1 MALRPAAVTWRRQP
15 RGQCRCAILLVERP
29 AYSPASLAGP
39 GLSFCTMGV
48 DESDHSTQLSA
59 RVATV
64 ARERLGPQLL
74 KETPSLFYLHCE
86 PAAGRRR
93 STRPCD
99 RAACLR
105 RPEERPIPAQ
115 PLGRWSPL
123 TRRSRTTP
131 PTASI
136 SVSGL
141 VQLVD
146 EVAGGNLS
154 RVHGPGMPSRGFGP
168 GDVEDAVGHALRG

>member
-1 MALRPAAVTWRRQP
+1 MRPSAATLHRQP
-15 RGQCRCAILLVERP
+15 RGQCWCAILLVERP

-48 DESDHSTQLSA
+48 DESDHST
-59 RVATV
+59 V
-64 ARERLGPQLL
+64 ARERLGPQLI

-99 RAACLR
+99 PAACLP

-123 TRRSRTTP
+123 TRRSRTMP
-131 PTASI
+131 PTASDI
-136 SVSGL
+136 RKWPRTACRRSSGR
-141 VQLVD
+141 QFQSRPRSWHA
-146 EVAGGNLS
+146 VAWLWSG
-154 RVHGPGMPSRGFGP
+154 RC
-168 GDVEDAVGHALRG
+168 